1 MSAKKIDP
9 TKKPEIDV
17 TRSATVRYFSV
28 YPRKRDNKTSSG
40 RGRTTPVIG
49 APVPHS
55 SNQEQQTAGGDQPN
69 IQTER
74 YTSRSHEF
82 GPTLNKSSDTGHIN
96 YAWVD

>member
-1 MSAKKIDP
+1 MDPQKKDP
-9 TKKPEIDV
+9 AKKPEIDV

-40 RGRTTPVIG
+40 RGRTTPV
-49 APVPHS
+49 VSHS
-55 SNQEQQTAGGDQPN
+55 SNQQQQQHTTSGG
-69 IQTER
+69 QTER

-82 GPTLNKSSDTGHIN
+82 GPTLNKSSDGGHTN